1 MGARRNLTIGVTINL
16 EHYENLRVEVNG
28 EAESAA
34 EADSLIRFLDEILGR
49 FGQKDPATRERVDS
63 YRQRVLPDIL
73 PEGDNGEPVN
83 LSALKQPLEKADACK
98 TTSSGTEPVILV
110 QSSGAAAL
118 REASSLSCENCGG
131 GVSTAEQKMSQL
143 FTGKTLCR
151 GCIKKVQG

>member
-28 EAESAA
+28 EAETAA
-34 EADSLIRFLDEILGR
+34 EADSLICFLDEMLGR

-63 YRQRVLPDIL
+63 YRRRVLPGIL
-73 PEGDNGEPVN
+73 ADEDRKEPVN
-83 LSALKQPLEKADACK
+83 LPALKQPPEMADACQ
-98 TTSSGTEPVILV
+98 TTSSGTEPVTLV
-110 QSSGAAAL
+110 QSSGGAV

>member
-16 EHYENLRVEVNG
+16 EHYENLRLEVNG

-34 EADSLIRFLDEILGR
+34 EADDLIRFLDEILGR
-49 FGQKDPATRERVDS
+49 FGQDPATRERVDS
-63 YRQRVLPDIL
+63 YRRRVLPGVLSDGTVSEAVSPSPFEQL
-73 PEGDNGEPVN
+73 PE
-83 LSALKQPLEKADACK
+83 KTDACAQ
-98 TTSSGTEPVILV
+98 TSPGTEPVT
-110 QSSGAAAL
+110 STPSPGAPL

-131 GVSTAEQKMSQL
+131 GVSTAEQKMSRL